1 MCWLN
6 GNRMSVVLIVVVAAM
21 VFCGGI
27 AKADF
32 TFGEPT
38 NLGPTINT
46 SSGDNLDCVS
56 YDSLEMYLERDSGGY
71 GGWDIWVST
80 RETIADDW
88 GAPVNLGPTVNTSQD
103 DICAVIST
111 DGLELY
117 FGSNRPDGC
126 GSYDIWVTR
135 RPTKADGWG
144 APVNLGSPVNTS
156 ALEGS
161 ASISSD
167 GLELYFDVGATRSG
181 GYGSDDIWVSRRAT
195 KDEPWG
201 EPMNLGPT
209 VNSPASECY
218 PFLSADGLLL
228 FFSEAAP
235 GAPLRPGGFGNV
247 DMWMTRRASVSTPWG
262 TPVNLG
268 PIVNTSSVDG
278 VPRISPDGSILY
290 FASERPGGYGG
301 EFGDIW
307 QAPILPVVDFNGDG
321 RVDGVEFTKLADY
334 WGEYE
339 PSCDIGPTPLG
350 DGIIDVEDLIVL
362 SEYIGKDVNDP
373 SLMAHWALDETEG
386 SVAHDSAGENDA
398 EVMGSA
404 MWQPTDNAVNGA
416 LLMDG
421 VDDCVATEYVRD
433 PSEGPLSIVAW
444 IKGGAPGQVVIS
456 QILGANWL
464 MVDSSSG
471 HMMTDLKESGR
482 SGKALLSDIVITD
495 GNWHRVGLVWD
506 GTHRCLYVDDVMV
519 ATDAQA
525 GLSGSGGGLLI
536 GCDKNMTVG
545 TFWAGMIDDVR
556 IYNRAVKP

>member
-1 MCWLN
+1 MRQLN
-6 GNRMSVVLIVVVAAM
+6 HKKMRLILIGIVVAM
-21 VFCGGI
+21 AMGKGNVR
-27 AKADF
+27 ADF

-38 NLGPTINT
+38 NLGPTVNSQSLDTI
-46 SSGDNLDCVS
+46 DCVS
-56 YDSLEMYLERDSGGY
+56 YDGLEMYLERDSGGY
-71 GGWDIWVST
+71 GGWDLWVST

-103 DICAVIST
+103 DICAVISA

-117 FGSNRPDGC
+117 FGSNRPGGC

-144 APVNLGSPVNTS
+144 APVNLGPPVNTS

-201 EPMNLGPT
+201 EPMNLRPT
-209 VNSPASECY
+209 VNSSASECY
-218 PFLSADGLLL
+218 PFLSSDGLLL

-247 DMWMTRRASVSTPWG
+247 DMWFTRRASVSTPWG

-290 FASERPGGYGG
+290 FASERPAGSGGY
-301 EFGDIW
+301 DLW
-307 QAPILPVVDFNGDG
+307 QAPVLPVVDFNGDG
-321 RVDGVEFTKLADY
+321 RVDSFEFTTLADH
-334 WGEYE
+334 WGENE
-339 PSCDIGPTPLG
+339 PSCDIGPIPIG

-362 SEYIGKDVNDP
+362 SEYIGQDVDDP
-373 SLMAHWALDETEG
+373 TLVAHWALDETEG
-386 SVAHDSAGENDA
+386 DTAYDSGGQNDA
-398 EVMGSA
+398 TIMGDA
-404 MWQPTDNAVNGA
+404 VWLPTDGMVNGA
-416 LLMDG
+416 LLLDG
-421 VDDCVATEYVRD
+421 VNDCVTTEYVRD
-433 PSEGPLSIVAW
+433 PSDGLLSVFVW
-444 IKGGAPGQVVIS
+444 VQGGVPGQVIVS
-456 QILGANWL
+456 QVAGVNWL
-464 MVDSSSG
+464 LADEISG
-471 HMMTDLKESGR
+471 ALVTDLKESGR
-482 SGKALLSDIVITD
+482 GGKPLVSETVITD

-506 GTHRCLYVDDVMV
+506 GINRSLYVDDILA
-519 ATDAQA
+519 ATDIQSELA
-525 GLSGSGGGLLI
+525 GSGGGLNI
-536 GCDKNMTVG
+536 GCDKNMTPG

-556 IYNRAVKP
+556 IYNRAVQP

>member
-6 GNRMSVVLIVVVAAM
+6 GNRMRLVVVGIVATM
-21 VFCGGI
+21 VLFDGV

-32 TFGEPT
+32 TFGAPV
-38 NLGPTINT
+38 NLGPTFNS
-46 SSGDNLDCVS
+46 SSGENLDCVS
-56 YDSLEMYLERDSGGY
+56 YDGLEMYLERDSGGY

-88 GAPVNLGPTVNTSQD
+88 GAPVNLGLTVNTSQD
-103 DICAVIST
+103 DICAAISA

-117 FGSNRPDGC
+117 FGSNRPGGC

-135 RPTKADGWG
+135 RPTKVDGWG
-144 APVNLGSPVNTS
+144 SPVNLGPPVNTS

-161 ASISSD
+161 ACISSD
-167 GLELYFDVGATRSG
+167 GLELHFDVGATRSG
-181 GYGSDDIWVSRRAT
+181 GYGSDDILVSRRAT

-201 EPMNLGPT
+201 EPMNLGPI

-218 PFLSADGLLL
+218 PFLSPNGLWL
-228 FFSEAAP
+228 FFSEAAA

-247 DMWMTRRASVSTPWG
+247 DMWFTRRASVSTPWG

-268 PIVNTSSVDG
+268 PIVNTSSIDG

-290 FASERPGGYGG
+290 FVSTRPGGLGG

-321 RVDGVEFTKLADY
+321 RVDGVEFTKLTDY

-339 PSCDIGPTPLG
+339 PSCDIGPTPIG
-350 DGIIDVEDLIVL
+350 DGIVDVEDMVVL
-362 SEYIGKDVNDP
+362 AEYIGMDIDDP
-373 SLMAHWALDETEG
+373 TLMAHWALDETEG
-386 SVAHDSAGENDA
+386 NIAHDSAGQNDA
-398 EVMGSA
+398 EVMGEA
-404 MWQPTDNAVNGA
+404 TWQPSGGVVDGA
-416 LLMDG
+416 LLLDG
-421 VDDCVATEYVRD
+421 VDDCVATEAVRD

-444 IKGGAPGQVVIS
+444 VQGGAPGQVVIS

-471 HMMTDLKESGR
+471 HLMTDLKESGR

-506 GTHRCLYVDDVMV
+506 GINRILYVDDVMV
-519 ATDAQA
+519 ATDTPSE
-525 GLSGSGGGLLI
+525 LVGSNGGLNI
-536 GCDKNMTVG
+536 GCGKNLEPG
-545 TFWAGMIDDVR
+545 SFWSGLIDDVR
-556 IYNRAVKP
+556 IYKRAMTP